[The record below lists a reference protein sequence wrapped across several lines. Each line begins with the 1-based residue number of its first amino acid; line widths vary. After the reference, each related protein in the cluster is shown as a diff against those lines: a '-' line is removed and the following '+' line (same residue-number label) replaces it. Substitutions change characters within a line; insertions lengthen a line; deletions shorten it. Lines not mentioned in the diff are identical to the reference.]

1 MTSPSRA
8 WASATAK
15 SDLPAAV
22 GPTTTSSR
30 GRDAA
35 ACALGR
41 EEDTALILAYVEDV
55 PRSSVEEAVS
65 MSMFDNL
72 KDKAE
77 DLVGEHEEEVDSGVN
92 KATDFIDEKTGG
104 KSESITEQIDQRVD
118 EATDKMGE

>member
-1 MTSPSRA
+1 
-8 WASATAK
+8 
-15 SDLPAAV
+15 
-22 GPTTTSSR
+22 
-30 GRDAA
+30 
-35 ACALGR
+35 
-41 EEDTALILAYVEDV
+41 
-55 PRSSVEEAVS
+55 